1 MFGSRYKFGSELCDE
16 DSENCLDVASVPGVS
31 VDLQRMEME
40 IAVQVSLLDG
50 DFQQM
55 IVGIVSAALGKH
67 RTAKLFLRLD
77 FTNIVVVH
85 GLQSAVR
92 DFQELSRIIAVS
104 VLH

>member
-50 DFQQM
+50 DFQ
-55 IVGIVSAALGKH
+55 
-67 RTAKLFLRLD
+67 
-77 FTNIVVVH
+77 
-85 GLQSAVR
+85 
-92 DFQELSRIIAVS
+92 
-104 VLH
+104 